1 MKKSIFKAI
10 DDLKKAIANLDEVWY
25 EEKNAEGVCPDE
37 MDVGYPFDSDLDEM
51 WNSLTEWEED
61 LMIAYEAKKE
71 ERNHE
76 DL

>member
-10 DDLKKAIANLDEVWY
+10 DDLQKAIANLDEIWY
-25 EEKNAEGVCPDE
+25 EEKNAECFCPDE

>member
-10 DDLKKAIANLDEVWY
+10 DDLKKAIANLDEIWY
-25 EEKNAEGVCPDE
+25 EEKNAEGFCPDE

-51 WNSLTEWEED
+51 WNNLTEWEED